1 MQVCQ
6 DYVSRLA
13 SLHGWLASN
22 LASSLSAVTKYK
34 RSAHPS
40 ISMYKLKGFDAVAG
54 VPWCALP
61 SMLSDVFLPKSPDP
75 LAQLCN
81 SVDQLKSVKK
91 MCPLKVW
98 SRKSS

>member
-22 LASSLSAVTKYK
+22 LASSLSAATEYK

-40 ISMYKLKGFDAVAG
+40 RGTSPIMGRRMGLLRLIYAG
-54 VPWCALP
+54 DEWLTATGTRFWKKIL
-61 SMLSDVFLPKSPDP
+61 MWLFLYELLEIPITWT
-75 LAQLCN
+75 
-81 SVDQLKSVKK
+81 
-91 MCPLKVW
+91 KVRSW
-98 SRKSS
+98 H